1 MRNHPNHSGIAG
13 ILEFLK
19 KIGSA
24 IRKGSR
30 RAAIAVWDWLR
41 SVPGK
46 IKRWAV
52 RWYSFNKQKIPMIF
66 ILIAGFVFTAFLDFK
81 ISRDID
87 DLPAIEFQSHIHAI
101 IQFVSSPLAN
111 MTGFLLFG
119 IYLIAII
126 QMFNSFTFAKKRSP
140 KGLGLITFLTLVQ
153 VVFVSLYTY
162 AFFAETEYNPNFA
175 IDEIAVRS
183 YTIMITGAAFLV
195 VGTVFAW
202 FYVDWHYVKE
212 IEE

>member
-66 ILIAGFVFTAFLDFK
+66 ILIAGFVFDYHMSADNIAAVKHRIVK
-81 ISRDID
+81 I
-87 DLPAIEFQSHIHAI
+87 
-101 IQFVSSPLAN
+101 
-111 MTGFLLFG
+111 
-119 IYLIAII
+119 
-126 QMFNSFTFAKKRSP
+126 
-140 KGLGLITFLTLVQ
+140 
-153 VVFVSLYTY
+153 
-162 AFFAETEYNPNFA
+162 
-175 IDEIAVRS
+175 
-183 YTIMITGAAFLV
+183 
-195 VGTVFAW
+195 
-202 FYVDWHYVKE
+202 
-212 IEE
+212 